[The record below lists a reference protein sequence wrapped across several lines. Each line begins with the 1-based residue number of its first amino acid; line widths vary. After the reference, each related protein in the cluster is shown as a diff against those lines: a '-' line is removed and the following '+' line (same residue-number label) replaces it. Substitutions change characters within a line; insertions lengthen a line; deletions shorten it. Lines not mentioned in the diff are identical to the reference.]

1 MKRTTKTV
9 LGTSL
14 ATVAALAATQSENF
28 ANAET
33 YTIKFGDTLSEL
45 AEQFNTTVEAL
56 RDDNQIEDINWI
68 IAGDTLEVNTPEVEP
83 VEPVAEVQSA
93 TTDVTEGQRTYI
105 VQAGDTLSKIGAQF
119 GVSVQQLQVWNGLSG
134 DLILVGQEL
143 LVSPEK
149 GEMTAG
155 FANTSEALV
164 EESHIEAAAA
174 PEETVVEEDA
184 DEEVVETVVADDT
197 EVVEETEEVE
207 EEAPVEDVI
216 VDDAEVSEEYVVQP
230 GDSLSSIAERYNISV
245 EKLRELNNLISD
257 FIFSGQN
264 LHLIATEAEE
274 AAAQAEIDAEAEVE
288 AQAQAEAEQAA
299 KEETEREAAEAAAR
313 AEAQAQAEAEAQA
326 QREAEEAAARA
337 EAQAQAEAEAQAQR
351 EAEEAAARAEAQ
363 AQAEAEAQAQREAQ
377 EAAARAEEQAR
388 AEAEAA
394 AAQAAA
400 QAQQQAQQMAQP
412 SAGGV
417 VGTAMQY
424 LGTGYAWGGSTPGTG
439 FDCSGL
445 VQYVYAQHGIQLPR
459 TTYEQATV
467 GQRIS
472 FDEVQPGD
480 LYFWGDS
487 PYHVAIAMGNGDYI
501 HAPNPQS
508 VVEVSNINNGWTP
521 TFAMRL

>member
-9 LGTSL
+9 LGTSI
-14 ATVAALAATQSENF
+14 ATVAALAATQTDGF
-28 ANAET
+28 ANAES

-143 LVSPEK
+143 LVSPEE

-174 PEETVVEEDA
+174 REETVVEEDA

-274 AAAQAEIDAEAEVE
+274 EAAQAEIDAEAEAEV
-288 AQAQAEAEQAA
+288 QAQAEAEQAA
-299 KEETEREAAEAAAR
+299 KEEAEREAAAR
-313 AEAQAQAEAEAQA
+313 AEVQAQAEEEARA

-337 EAQAQAEAEAQAQR
+337 EAQ
-351 EAEEAAARAEAQ
+351 
-363 AQAEAEAQAQREAQ
+363 AQAQREAQ